1 MERLNSMCMALSE
14 TKMGMKETEDDIRS
28 LRDDLPNQIALELDE
43 IWQKIKDE
51 AISRCPKES
60 GALAS
65 SIELESEGG
74 SGITGATG
82 NGATIYQNA
91 IYAGND
97 STFNFE
103 GQPTSQY
110 AQAVHDGHMLPN
122 GDFWEGTPFL
132 EDALDM
138 YEDELNNCVN
148 KAMDELGTIGDYNN
162 PSTNALGDET

>member
-1 MERLNSMCMALSE
+1 MCMSLSE
-14 TKMGMKETEDDIRS
+14 TKKGMWETEQDLRT
-28 LRDDLPNQIALELDE
+28 LRDDLPTQIALELDE

-74 SGITGATG
+74 SGVTGATG

-97 STFNFE
+97 STFNFSGE
-103 GQPTSQY
+103 PTSQY
-110 AQAVHDGHMLPN
+110 AQSVHDGHMLPN

-132 EDALDM
+132 EDALDA
-138 YEDELNNCVN
+138 YESELDAAVDA
-148 KAMDELGTIGDYNN
+148 AMQNLGIGDSNM
-162 PSTNALGDET
+162 PSTDKLGDET

>member
-1 MERLNSMCMALSE
+1 MCFVLSE
-14 TKMGMKETEDDIRS
+14 TKRGLFETQEDIRS

-43 IWQKIKDE
+43 IWQNIKNE

-74 SGITGATG
+74 SGTIGSGATTQG
-82 NGATIYQNA
+82 GVIYENA

-162 PSTNALGDET
+162 PSTNALGSESD

>member
-1 MERLNSMCMALSE
+1 MACSVSE
-14 TKMGMKETEDDIRS
+14 TKRGMKEVGDDIRS

-43 IWQKIKDE
+43 IWQKIKEE

-74 SGITGATG
+74 SGVVSVSGSAKQGAV
-82 NGATIYQNA
+82 IYSNA

-97 STFNFE
+97 ETFNFE

-110 AQAVHDGHMLPN
+110 AQAVHDGHMLPD
-122 GDFWEGTPFL
+122 GSFWEGTPFL

-162 PSTNALGDET
+162 PSTNALGSESD